1 MRKENAT
8 FNTKF
13 ISEPG
18 SYLFNADYFA
28 FVELKDYACYV
39 IADGIDTDDRKESAK
54 LAVTEVIAQFS
65 ENPGISSGKMRRY
78 IKAAHQTLL
87 NEAQEIRLEASITIL
102 VTDYKKLRWA
112 YAGNSRFYLLRN
124 GSIKI
129 ATKDTSLT
137 QRLADQEEIA
147 IDQVAYHEERNNLY
161 CYLGQPGHFSPII
174 SKKVALADGDILL
187 LQTRGVWENVGDAE
201 IFDAIDGVSKPEE
214 VCMGLEEV
222 ILSHQTSIIENYTIA
237 TIFVD
242 KVYQNPKLGK
252 RKKIFKI
259 CFSIAMALG
268 ALVLGITMAK
278 MSSINNNMRKME
290 KYKDK
295 GISYLL
301 EYNYPSAKEQF
312 AKAYEVTESLNVKP
326 ESEKGIQIECVEKY
340 DTMSEYI
347 LLGLDAATNGKY
359 KEAIERLNSAITMSE
374 ELQVVYEEAEY
385 SYVSNLEIYKE
396 YAELMLSAEQSVATT
411 KYADATTAYEKAGA
425 LMESIG
431 KTDLQDVA
439 YAKQKDLLASE
450 SMSQGEAYEKK
461 GKAYEEDDQLT
472 SAIAMYESAQEIYK
486 MALENYGC
494 NSASDKLQLLEQK
507 ITAINALMKERSNA
521 AILEEAMKVE
531 QEADALAEEKRYEE
545 AEEYANRAKELY
557 MKSGSSD
564 MASEMNSK
572 IKEMSNAPKR
582 ETILAKMTEILE
594 KTELGDTVEETQLY
608 VSDTIWK
615 LKELEKEAEE
625 IGAQDIID
633 LIEATIHSIGCAVAQ
648 G

>member
-65 ENPGISSGKMRRY
+65 ENPGMSSGKMRQY
-78 IKAAHQTLL
+78 MKAAHQTLL
-87 NEAQEIRLEASITIL
+87 NEAQEIRLEASIVVL

-124 GSIKI
+124 GMVKI

-137 QRLADQEEIA
+137 QRMADQEEIA

-161 CYLGQPGHFSPII
+161 CYLGQPGHYSPII
-174 SKKVALADGDILL
+174 SNKVTLQDGDILL
-187 LQTRGVWENVGDAE
+187 LHTRGVWENVGDAE

-252 RKKIFKI
+252 KKKIIKI
-259 CFSIAMALG
+259 CLAIAMALG
-268 ALVLGITMAK
+268 SIVLGISLAK
-278 MSSINNNMRKME
+278 INKNNNNVRKME
-290 KYKDK
+290 KYKEK

-312 AKAYEVTESLNVKP
+312 AKAYEVTESLNVKT
-326 ESEKGIQIECVEKY
+326 ESAKGIKVACVEKY

-347 LLGLDAATNGKY
+347 LLGLDSTTNGKY
-359 KEAIERLNSAITMSE
+359 KEAIDRLNSAIKMSE
-374 ELQVVYEEAEY
+374 ELQVVYEEEELA
-385 SYVSNLEIYKE
+385 YVSNLETYKE

-411 KYADATTAYEKAGA
+411 KFAEATTAYEKAGS

-439 YAKQKDLLASE
+439 YAKQKELLANE
-450 SMSQGEAYEKK
+450 AMSQGEAYEKK
-461 GKAYEEDDQLT
+461 GKTYEEDDQLT
-472 SAIAMYESAQEIYK
+472 SAIAMYQSAQEIYK

-507 ITAINALMKERSNA
+507 ITAINALMKERSTA
-521 AILEEAMKVE
+521 AIMEEAMKVE

-545 AEEYANRAKELY
+545 AEEYAKRAKELY
-557 MKSGSSD
+557 MKCGSGD

-572 IKEMSNAPKR
+572 IKEMSDAPKR
-582 ETILAKMTEILE
+582 ETILTKMTEILK
-594 KTELGDTVEETQLY
+594 KTELGASMEETQLY
-608 VSDTIWK
+608 VNDTIWQ
-615 LKELEKEAEE
+615 LKELEKEAEA
-625 IGAQDIID
+625 IGAQDLVD
-633 LIEATIHSIGCAVAQ
+633 LIEAAIHTIGCAIAQ